1 MEAYAIKI
9 YSDVRKLLNKW
20 KKDGK
25 IFLINLPS
33 KWFLKKSWMLIK
45 NGKNWAR
52 VITAINNF
60 IGLQVNGF
68 QRISLLFILSSN
80 SIFYYFSIYPT
91 YIRTPVS
98 KTNQIRDISAELWTK
113 LEILGNSLYF
123 SIFAFVL
130 PKSEKNWIRWKKL
143 GKLEKL
149 RKLE

>member
-1 MEAYAIKI
+1 
-9 YSDVRKLLNKW
+9 
-20 KKDGK
+20 
-25 IFLINLPS
+25 
-33 KWFLKKSWMLIK
+33 MLIK

-98 KTNQIRDISAELWTK
+98 KTNQIRDISAEL
-113 LEILGNSLYF
+113 
-123 SIFAFVL
+123 
-130 PKSEKNWIRWKKL
+130 
-143 GKLEKL
+143 
-149 RKLE
+149 